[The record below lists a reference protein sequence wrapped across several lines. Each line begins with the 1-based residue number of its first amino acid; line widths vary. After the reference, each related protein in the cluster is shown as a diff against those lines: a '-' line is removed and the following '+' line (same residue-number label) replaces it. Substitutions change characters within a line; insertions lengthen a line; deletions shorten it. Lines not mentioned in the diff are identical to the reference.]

1 MANNPSSTPSGSVPA
16 RLLSDPNTDTCPDFA
31 SEDYDDVRA
40 KIDGDNDAAI
50 AKLTASW
57 TKSNDKKKAQWI
69 LQVEG
74 DRAQADADD
83 ALRRQEAEKEAAD
96 AAKVL
101 EAERLEAEK
110 KKPKLGDFDVNSAPT
125 SFIEARISVFAQ
137 RKLERREYCPLYPFT
152 TAGLTEAAAALMSSA
167 DDGSSVRL
175 GRSDDNE
182 LTFQTGP
189 SSNAHKN
196 MVRDENL
203 THREFGLGWHRYIKE
218 IDRAG
223 WSKLH
228 IDVLTQFFYG
238 LDTHSLH
245 EQEHGSQI
253 IRIYADRYR
262 LEWFN
267 TLGTANSFNL
277 AIINEGLLTK
287 ISNEYFM
294 KLHSK
299 TIAS

>member
-1 MANNPSSTPSGSVPA
+1 

-40 KIDGDNDAAI
+40 KIDGDNDAAVT
-50 AKLTASW
+50 KLTASW
-57 TKSNDKKKAQWI
+57 TKSNNKKKAQWI

-74 DRAQADADD
+74 DRAQADANN

-152 TAGLTEAAAALMSSA
+152 TAGLTVAAAALMSSA

-203 THREFGLGWHRYIKE
+203 THREFGLGWHHYIKE

-238 LDTHSLH
+238 LNTHSLH

-253 IRIYADRYR
+253 I
-262 LEWFN
+262 
-267 TLGTANSFNL
+267 
-277 AIINEGLLTK
+277 
-287 ISNEYFM
+287 
-294 KLHSK
+294 
-299 TIAS
+299 

>member
-1 MANNPSSTPSGSVPA
+1 MSTTPSSTPSGSVPA
-16 RLLSDPNTDTCPDFA
+16 RLLSDPNFAICPDFA
-31 SEDYDDVRA
+31 SEDYDAVRS
-40 KIDGDNDAAI
+40 KIDNDNAVAI
-50 AKLTASW
+50 AELTASW
-57 TKSNDKKKAQWI
+57 TRSNDKNKAQWI
-69 LQVEG
+69 IQVEA
-74 DRAQADADD
+74 DRAQKETDD
-83 ALRRQEAEKEAAD
+83 ARRRQEVEKEAAE
-96 AAKVL
+96 AAKVA

-110 KKPKLGDFDVNSAPT
+110 KKPKLGDFDVNSAPA
-125 SFIEARISVFAQ
+125 SFIEARISAFAQ
-137 RKLERREYCPLYPFT
+137 KKLEKRKYCPLYPFT

-167 DDGSSVRL
+167 EDGSSVRL

-189 SSNAHKN
+189 SSNTHKN
-196 MVRDENL
+196 MIRDENL

-218 IDRAG
+218 IERAG

-228 IDVLTQFFYG
+228 VDALTQFFYG

-245 EQEHGSQI
+245 EQDHGSQI

-277 AIINEGLLTK
+277 AIINEVLLTK

>member
-203 THREFGLGWHRYIKE
+203 THREFGL
-218 IDRAG
+218 AG

-299 TIAS
+299 TIAL